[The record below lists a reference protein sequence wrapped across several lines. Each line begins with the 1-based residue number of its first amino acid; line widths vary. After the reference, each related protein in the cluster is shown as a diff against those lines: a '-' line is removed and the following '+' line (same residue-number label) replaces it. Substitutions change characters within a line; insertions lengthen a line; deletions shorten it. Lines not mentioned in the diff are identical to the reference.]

1 MSKRLF
7 LNSYEISSLLKIL
20 RIRCLAR
27 QAYRS
32 LQVSS
37 KLSLSGKLTD
47 SSINSELPL
56 IPLSSDPVTQSVIG
70 TRVCTMYSEL
80 LASAHGYLYLD
91 YTYAKS
97 RQVSQVQSF
106 DFAT

>member
-1 MSKRLF
+1 M
-7 LNSYEISSLLKIL
+7 
-20 RIRCLAR
+20 
-27 QAYRS
+27 
-32 LQVSS
+32 
-37 KLSLSGKLTD
+37 
-47 SSINSELPL
+47 
-56 IPLSSDPVTQSVIG
+56 QSVIG